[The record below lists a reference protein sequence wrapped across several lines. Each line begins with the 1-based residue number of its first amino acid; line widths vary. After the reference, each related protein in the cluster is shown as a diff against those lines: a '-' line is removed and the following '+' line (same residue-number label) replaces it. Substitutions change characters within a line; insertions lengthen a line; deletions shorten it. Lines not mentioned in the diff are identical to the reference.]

1 MKTSKF
7 FFSTLIAASA
17 MTATAYAGYVWNGGE
32 TITQDLWQAQDS
44 WSLTDSSTWTG
55 SGTGPGTPDSN
66 MWELI
71 SISNS
76 KGEISVLEGWNLR
89 LSLVGS
95 ELTVDSLKKFQGGSC
110 SVSLDAD
117 SVLTISNFNGGNDG
131 GSITLDNE
139 GIFNLAY
146 GKSQGGEGFVADLGE
161 TGIMKLT
168 SVSGSYTAK
177 IKSLS
182 AVLGTTEETE
192 TKGGVVLSNYRNL
205 ITLGSGMSFDNT
217 VTTFS
222 FTNADGA
229 DITVRD
235 LSEIFEAGISKN
247 DDGTYGMKVEEG
259 WFLLKDT
266 SGYSVGYTAG
276 DSVLALIWNGV
287 DGSTWNTTDANW
299 TESEGGESKVFANGG
314 NVVFD
319 KDANVVVDSAG
330 VSTTCVGVFGGTVTL
345 SGGKVTT
352 QYISIEEGATLKLGG
367 EEVVSGTI
375 VVKTGGTFD
384 LNGSS
389 NGFSYAGGSVVLDGG
404 FLTNTGDSVG
414 IGDRQLYTLVLTA
427 DSTIG
432 GGNEFGIVGSGHG
445 VTTASLGG
453 FTLTKV
459 GSGTVLFANNT
470 LSNGVLDV
478 AEGVISDG
486 GKGLTIAND
495 ATLKVSGGSL
505 NITGGFTNNG
515 TLEFAADYTYSGSTL
530 SGGTLKVTGGTAEIA
545 GTASV
550 KVVNISGGTLN
561 VGDGGILTV
570 NDNTSLSGGD
580 AVIGTI
586 NVLAGGTAKFSGHDL
601 MGWSRRD
608 NVIASLTGSE
618 AKTATL
624 MLNDTGNLTFTSDIE
639 LNGNARVTTDRAEG
653 SMLNTLGGRFIATG
667 TNNEISSI
675 EIQLRNADLEVKVT
689 DRGDELKIS
698 SAIVNHAE
706 GSSGLKK
713 TGSGTLVLSGE
724 NTYTR
729 ATVVEAGTLVAAS
742 TSALGSGTVSVANG
756 AKLQI
761 SVENVDAGTINLAS
775 GATLVV
781 DLADFADVLDADN
794 EMLTILTGTTL
805 SFGDVAAAS
814 DTLTTEQLGYLSVT
828 DSSGAFSKYVNKEWS
843 YAGNTLSLTLTIPEP
858 SAFGLLAGVGALA
871 LVASRRRRS
880 RR

>member
-299 TESEGGESKVFANGG
+299 TESEGGESKVFA
-314 NVVFD
+314 
-319 KDANVVVDSAG
+319 
-330 VSTTCVGVFGGTVTL
+330 
-345 SGGKVTT
+345 
-352 QYISIEEGATLKLGG
+352 
-367 EEVVSGTI
+367 
-375 VVKTGGTFD
+375 
-384 LNGSS
+384 
-389 NGFSYAGGSVVLDGG
+389 
-404 FLTNTGDSVG
+404 
-414 IGDRQLYTLVLTA
+414 
-427 DSTIG
+427 
-432 GGNEFGIVGSGHG
+432 
-445 VTTASLGG
+445 
-453 FTLTKV
+453 
-459 GSGTVLFANNT
+459 
-470 LSNGVLDV
+470 
-478 AEGVISDG
+478 
-486 GKGLTIAND
+486 
-495 ATLKVSGGSL
+495 
-505 NITGGFTNNG
+505 
-515 TLEFAADYTYSGSTL
+515 
-530 SGGTLKVTGGTAEIA
+530 
-545 GTASV
+545 
-550 KVVNISGGTLN
+550 
-561 VGDGGILTV
+561 
-570 NDNTSLSGGD
+570 
-580 AVIGTI
+580 
-586 NVLAGGTAKFSGHDL
+586 
-601 MGWSRRD
+601 M
-608 NVIASLTGSE
+608 
-618 AKTATL
+618 
-624 MLNDTGNLTFTSDIE
+624 
-639 LNGNARVTTDRAEG
+639 
-653 SMLNTLGGRFIATG
+653 
-667 TNNEISSI
+667 
-675 EIQLRNADLEVKVT
+675 
-689 DRGDELKIS
+689 
-698 SAIVNHAE
+698 
-706 GSSGLKK
+706 
-713 TGSGTLVLSGE
+713 
-724 NTYTR
+724 
-729 ATVVEAGTLVAAS
+729 AGTLS
-742 TSALGSGTVSVANG
+742 LI
-756 AKLQI
+756 KMQ
-761 SVENVDAGTINLAS
+761 
-775 GATLVV
+775 
-781 DLADFADVLDADN
+781 
-794 EMLTILTGTTL
+794 ML
-805 SFGDVAAAS
+805 
-814 DTLTTEQLGYLSVT
+814 
-828 DSSGAFSKYVNKEWS
+828 W
-843 YAGNTLSLTLTIPEP
+843 
-858 SAFGLLAGVGALA
+858 
-871 LVASRRRRS
+871 
-880 RR
+880 

>member
-32 TITQDLWQAQDS
+32 ITQEFWQTQDS
-44 WSLTDSSTWTG
+44 WSLTDSSTWNE
-55 SGTGPGTPDSN
+55 SGNGPGTPNSN
-66 MWELI
+66 MWEPI

-76 KGEISVLEGWNLR
+76 TGAISELEGWNLR

-95 ELTVDSLKKFQGGSC
+95 ELTVGSLKKFQGGSC
-110 SVSLDAD
+110 SVSLDAA
-117 SVLTISNFNGGNDG
+117 SVLTISNFSGGSDG
-131 GSITLDNE
+131 GSITLDNK

-146 GKSQGGEGFVADLGE
+146 NKPQGGEGFVADLGE
-161 TGIMKLT
+161 TGVMNLT
-168 SVSGSYTAK
+168 SVSGLHTAK

-229 DITVRD
+229 DITVRNF
-235 LSEIFEAGISKN
+235 SEIFEDGISKN

-276 DSVLALIWNGV
+276 DPVLALIWNGV

-352 QYISIEEGATLKLGG
+352 QYSIFIEDGATLKLGS

-384 LNGSS
+384 LNGFSD
-389 NGFSYAGGSVVLDGG
+389 GFSYAGGSVVLDGG
-404 FLTNTGDSVG
+404 FLTNTGNDVD
-414 IGDRQLYTLVLTA
+414 IGKRQLHTLVLTA

-432 GGNEFGIVGSGHG
+432 GENEFGIVGSGHG

-561 VGDGGILTV
+561 VGDGGTLTV

-601 MGWSRRD
+601 MGWDRRD

-624 MLNDTGNLTFTSDIE
+624 MLNDTESLTFTSDIE

-653 SMLNTLGGRFIATG
+653 SKLNTLGGRFIATG

-675 EIQLRNADLEVKVT
+675 VIQLRNTDFEVKVAN
-689 DRGDELKIS
+689 RGDELKIS

-713 TGSGTLVLSGE
+713 TGNGTLVLSGE

-742 TSALGSGTVSVANG
+742 TSALGSGNVSVADG

-775 GATLVV
+775 GAKLVV
-781 DLADFADVLDADN
+781 DLADFADALGADN

-805 SFGDVAAAS
+805 TFGDVSAAS
-814 DTLTTEQLGYLSVT
+814 DTLTTEQLSYLSVT

-843 YAGNTLSLTLTIPEP
+843 YSDGTLSLTLTIPEP
-858 SAFGLLAGVGALA
+858 SAFGLLAGVGALV